1 MTSTQ
6 VLACTHAQSSISPA
20 EVIGTWQIS
29 TTWVYILYQKV
40 SVSPIYKCIWSMSRN
55 QQLLPSITTAHA

>member
-6 VLACTHAQSSISPA
+6 VLACLLAQSSMSPA
-20 EVIGTWQIS
+20 ELIGTWHS
-29 TTWVYILYQKV
+29 NTTYVYILYQKV
-40 SVSPIYKCIWSMSRN
+40 SVSLIYRCTWSMLRN